1 MDVINGLLSK
11 ANRAG
16 WTQDQRECFSSQT
29 LLQTAERFGNILSRT
44 LSGSDEV
51 MLERE
56 NISES
61 NKPCV
66 FVMHYD
72 TNTHAVLA
80 RL

>member
-1 MDVINGLLSK
+1 MDVMNNLLSET
-11 ANRAG
+11 NQAG
-16 WTQDQRECFSSQT
+16 LTQDQRECFPSQT
-29 LLQTAERFGNILSRT
+29 LLQIAERFGNILSRT

-56 NISES
+56 NISKS

-66 FVMHYD
+66 FVMQYD
-72 TNTHAVLA
+72 STTHAVLA

>member
-1 MDVINGLLSK
+1 MDVMNNLLHE
-11 ANRAG
+11 ANQAG
-16 WTQDQRECFSSQT
+16 WTQDQRGCFPSQT
-29 LLQTAERFGNILSRT
+29 LLQMAERFGNTLSRT

-56 NISES
+56 NISKS

-72 TNTHAVLA
+72 TNTHAVPAIL
-80 RL
+80 